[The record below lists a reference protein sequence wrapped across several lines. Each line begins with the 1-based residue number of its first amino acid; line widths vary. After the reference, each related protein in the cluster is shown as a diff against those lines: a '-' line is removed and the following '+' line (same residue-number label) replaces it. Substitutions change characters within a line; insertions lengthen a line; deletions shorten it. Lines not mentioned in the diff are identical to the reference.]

1 MSRRLAI
8 LHHARS
14 FFPLDLYRAIGDDI
28 EPLWVLIDDA
38 SEDPTARRLL
48 PRLGT
53 VIDIAGLD
61 LDDAAG
67 RLATQQ
73 PAGIV
78 TFVDDNLESAAGLA
92 ARLGLTYHS
101 PEVAATLASKPRQRA
116 ALAAGGVAG
125 PRFWTLPA
133 AIELDALR
141 ALAHRIRY
149 PAVLKPAAGS
159 GSRGIF
165 ALFGPEDVL
174 TFRLPGVEQLVEE
187 YLDDDPTC
195 DPRFASYLS
204 LESVVSYGRISHVAI
219 TGRFP
224 LADPFRETGNFI
236 PAAVRPSL
244 HRALIE
250 LTDAAIEAVGI
261 TTGVLHTE
269 IKLTSAGPKLIEIN
283 GRLGGRPPFVL
294 RSVSDTNLF
303 RVACELALGTPTTF
317 PDLASCRGVGYWRML
332 QPPLT
337 ARRVREVR
345 GLAAISEAPHV
356 DSLRLNHPPSD
367 TVDWREG
374 TEGQVV
380 TVQGHVDDFVELADA
395 IAFIDR
401 TVEIDYDNAVS
412 PAADSLRA

>member
-8 LHHARS
+8 LHHAHS
-14 FFPLDLYRAIGDDI
+14 FFPLDLRRAIGDDI
-28 EPLWVLIDDA
+28 EPLWVLADDA
-38 SEDPTARRLL
+38 GHDPTVRRLL

-61 LDDAAG
+61 LDEAAG
-67 RLATQQ
+67 TLATHQ

-78 TFVDDNLESAAGLA
+78 TFVDDHLESAAGLA
-92 ARLGLTYHS
+92 ARLGLTYHA
-101 PEVAATLASKPRQRA
+101 PEVAATLASKPRQRT

-133 AIELDALR
+133 ALEPDALR
-141 ALAHRIRY
+141 ALAHRIHY

-165 ALFGPEDVL
+165 ALSGPEDVL
-174 TFRLPGVEQLVEE
+174 TFRIPGVEQLVEE
-187 YLDDDPTC
+187 YLDDDPMC

-204 LESVVSYGRISHVAI
+204 LESVVSSGRVSHVAI

-244 HRALIE
+244 RRSLIE
-250 LTDAAIEAVGI
+250 LTDGAIEALGI

-269 IKLTSAGPKLIEIN
+269 IKLTPAGPKLIEVN

-294 RSVSDTNLF
+294 GSVSDINLF
-303 RVACELALGTPTTF
+303 RVACELALGASMTF
-317 PDLASCRGVGYWRML
+317 PDFASCRGVGYWRML

-337 ARRVREVR
+337 ARRVRDVR

-356 DSLRLNHPPSD
+356 DSLRLNRPPSD

-374 TEGQVV
+374 TDGQVL
-380 TVQGHVDDFVELADA
+380 TVQGRVDDFAQLADA

-401 TVEIDYDNAVS
+401 TVEIEYDD
-412 PAADSLRA
+412 AAGPVADPLRA